1 MQQYEVLIIDDDNH
15 ILQILTEYFE
25 YENFAVHTA
34 ESGRDGLKLIE
45 DIEPDLIVLDIML
58 PEMDGWQVCQELR
71 PSNQIPIII
80 LSAKTKDSDR
90 IMGLELGAD
99 DYVTKPFSPREVVA
113 RAKAVMRRIERT
125 DEEKAE
131 DERLEYEVLEI
142 NKNQRNVWVEQ
153 EEVELTPKEFDLLW
167 TLASSP
173 LRVFEREKLLKKVWG
188 YDYFGDIRTV
198 DTHIKSL
205 RQKLG
210 EEAGDYIKTV
220 WGVGYKFDSG
230 ESEKTSD

>member
-1 MQQYEVLIIDDDNH
+1 LNQYRVIIIDDDNH

-25 YENFAVHTA
+25 YENFQVHTA
-34 ESGRDGLKLIE
+34 STGQEGLKLIRE
-45 DIEPDLIVLDIML
+45 LNPDIIVLDIML
-58 PEMDGWQVCQELR
+58 PEMDGWEVCKKLR
-71 PSNQIPIII
+71 PGNNTPIIF

-113 RAKAVMRRIERT
+113 RAKAVLRRLQR
-125 DEEKAE
+125 E
-131 DERLEYEVLEI
+131 DEVDTEVLNYQDFVI
-142 NKNQRNVWVEQ
+142 NKNERSVRIEK
-153 EEVELTPKEFDLLW
+153 EEIELTPKEFDLLW

-173 LRVFEREKLLKKVWG
+173 RIVFDRESLLKKVWG

-210 EEAGDYIKTV
+210 DIVSDYIKTV
-220 WGVGYKFDSG
+220 WGVGYKF
-230 ESEKTSD
+230 EVEEKAE